1 MDVAQGNILWAKVVL
16 LTFAAIV
23 LPLVSPRHPQTLNVA
38 GSATPSPE
46 QTASIL
52 SLVTFSWLD
61 PLIGEAQRKP
71 RLPVEDMPP
80 LADYNSIDHLVHI
93 SDAVRF

>member
-1 MDVAQGNILWAKVVL
+1 ML
-16 LTFAAIV
+16 FR
-23 LPLVSPRHPQTLNVA
+23 S
-38 GSATPSPE
+38 
-46 QTASIL
+46 SIL

-80 LADYNSIDHLVHI
+80 LADYNSIDHLVRI